1 MSFTEELKTDNYRT
15 LKENWELIK
24 EYIPKDKAIWE
35 PFYCDGSSGRDLRNM
50 GFDVHHEDEDFFEH
64 DHGDIVVSNP
74 PFSKKREVLKR
85 LKALNKPFILILPS
99 MLLGYKYFQDDFA
112 NDIQII
118 IPSSRISFKHL
129 DQEDDKKYSPP
140 FSSFYYC
147 WRMNLPNDLIWLRK
161 NQNGPAV

>member
-1 MSFTEELKTDNYRT
+1 MSFTEQLKTDNYRT

-24 EYIPKDKAIWE
+24 EYIPKDKKIWE
-35 PFYCDGSSGRDLRNM
+35 PFYCDGSSGQDLRDM
-50 GFDVHHEDEDFFEH
+50 GFDVHHEDEDFFEN

-99 MLLGYKYFQDDFA
+99 MMMGYKYFQDDFA
-112 NDIQII
+112 GDIQII
-118 IPSSRISFKHL
+118 IPAKRISFKHL

-140 FSSFYYC
+140 FGSFYYC
-147 WRMNLPNDLIWLRK
+147 WRMNLPNDLVWLRK
-161 NQNGPAV
+161 D